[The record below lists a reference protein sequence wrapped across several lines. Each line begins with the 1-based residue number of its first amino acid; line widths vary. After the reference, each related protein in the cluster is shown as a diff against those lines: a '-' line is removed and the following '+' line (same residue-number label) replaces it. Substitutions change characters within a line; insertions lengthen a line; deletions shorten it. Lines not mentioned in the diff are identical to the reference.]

1 MGWGWLR
8 WDDEGASRRRWHV
21 PTPELEEEPTRRP
34 CEETAFQA
42 EGTAG
47 ERVDQVLAFQEGTE
61 GPCVGHT
68 EGGERG

>member
-1 MGWGWLR
+1 M
-8 WDDEGASRRRWHV
+8 
-21 PTPELEEEPTRRP
+21 PTPELEEEPIRRP

-42 EGTAG
+42 EATAG